1 MAGQSVELKR
11 KMPRVPED
19 DLATG
24 GAGGACAAGAL
35 VGAAGGGEGDGV
47 GVGDGDGTGDDV
59 RVAAEIGGVA
69 GPAWAKALFG
79 GLPAN
84 RPPIV
89 ATATSDPT
97 ARAPS
102 KSTGINQC
110 RGIGVANLFC
120 LTARTHLRSLARMP
134 NILRESCRWSQSR
147 HSELG
152 FRLVHECA
160 RNPGARS
167 GRRLHDAGGRKSLD
181 QGTQDRLRHR
191 LRRSTPRAEGS

>member
-69 GPAWAKALFG
+69 GPA
-79 GLPAN
+79 
-84 RPPIV
+84 
-89 ATATSDPT
+89 
-97 ARAPS
+97 
-102 KSTGINQC
+102 
-110 RGIGVANLFC
+110 
-120 LTARTHLRSLARMP
+120 
-134 NILRESCRWSQSR
+134 
-147 HSELG
+147 
-152 FRLVHECA
+152 
-160 RNPGARS
+160 
-167 GRRLHDAGGRKSLD
+167 
-181 QGTQDRLRHR
+181 
-191 LRRSTPRAEGS
+191 